1 MSFNQQIMNL
11 FFDFFL
17 SVELYQLQCFFIDHI
32 LNSILDTHAK
42 RRTFRTIII
51 NILISNDIQH
61 L

>member
-1 MSFNQQIMNL
+1 MSFNQQIMNF